1 MLGVQMLSHCG
12 LPLTLLLL
20 LLLANGAPVV
30 LGLLFGAA
38 AGPVDGGRVWRDG
51 RPVFG
56 RSKTWRGLAAALV
69 LTPVAAWILGCGWGV
84 GLTIALAAMAGD
96 LLASFTKRR
105 LGLAS
110 SASVPVFDQLPET
123 LLPAL
128 LVAEA
133 MGLDWVDLGLA
144 IGAFVVLDLVLTPV
158 GKRLAGRRR
167 R

>member
-56 RSKTWRGLAAALV
+56 RSKTWRGVAAALV
-69 LTPVAAWILGCGWGV
+69 LTPAAAWILGCGWRL

-96 LLASFTKRR
+96 LLASFIKRR

-128 LVAEA
+128 LVGEA

-167 R
+167 G

>member
-1 MLGVQMLSHCG
+1 MLGFPMLPHCG

-20 LLLANGAPVV
+20 LLLANGAPAV
-30 LGLLFGAA
+30 LGLLFGPAA
-38 AGPVDGGRVWRDG
+38 RPVDGGRVWWDG

-69 LTPVAAWILGCGWGV
+69 LTPTAAWILGCGGSL
-84 GLTIALAAMAGD
+84 GLTIALAAMVGD

-105 LGLAS
+105 LGLVS

-133 MGLDWVDLGLA
+133 MGLDWIDLGLA

-167 R
+167 G